1 MVVTAGL
8 RRLYMVFS
16 CHFSVSGSLPSLSFP
31 LAAGESGDLGI
42 FFGGA
47 EGPWRLSV
55 PPSQVLA
62 IHFTGIYGALAVPGI
77 RAKSHCSGVDARLRK
92 TSQWLNRYLH
102 YDLRLGSLEFLYP
115 REENR
120 QAMLVVRIWIW
131 KLETFAPA
139 IGCY

>member
-1 MVVTAGL
+1 MFAMAGL
-8 RRLYMVFS
+8 RRLHIAFS
-16 CHFSVSGSLPSLSFP
+16 HNCSVSGSLPSLSFP
-31 LAAGESGDLGI
+31 LVAGESGDLGVLEVQ
-42 FFGGA
+42 
-47 EGPWRLSV
+47 EGPWCLSV
-55 PPSQVLA
+55 PPSQVSA

-77 RAKSHCSGVDARLRK
+77 RAKFHCSGVDAWLRK

-131 KLETFAPA
+131 KLETFVPA
-139 IGCY
+139 VGCY